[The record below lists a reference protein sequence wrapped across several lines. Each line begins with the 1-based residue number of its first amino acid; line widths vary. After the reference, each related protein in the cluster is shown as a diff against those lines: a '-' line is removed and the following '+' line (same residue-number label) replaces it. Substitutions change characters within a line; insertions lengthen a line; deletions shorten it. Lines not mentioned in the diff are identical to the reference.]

1 MCCYMTNEARMNLEK
16 AIKRLLDYNTSMD
29 VESRLE
35 IVEHLEHVSDVLN
48 DFVTENCQRAGEEDW
63 PASAEEQINPI
74 VKKAMII
81 LDI

>member
-1 MCCYMTNEARMNLEK
+1 MNLEK

-48 DFVTENCQRAGEEDW
+48 DLVTEHCDRVGDEDW
-63 PASAEEQINPI
+63 PVSAEEQSNPI